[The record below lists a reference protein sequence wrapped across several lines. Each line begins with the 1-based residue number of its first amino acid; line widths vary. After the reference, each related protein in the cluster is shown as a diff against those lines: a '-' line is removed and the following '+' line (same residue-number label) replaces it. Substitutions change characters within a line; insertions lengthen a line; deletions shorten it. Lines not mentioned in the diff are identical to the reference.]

1 MYELFTGR
9 DAAVGRMNYLSKAFI
24 RLPLVLVNMLHYGS
38 PGGSVVKNLP
48 AMQEAQI

>member
-24 RLPLVLVNMLHYGS
+24 PLPLVLVNFYIMALQ
-38 PGGSVVKNLP
+38 V
-48 AMQEAQI
+48 AQW